1 MGRAQGV
8 GRKTNSR
15 AGKGCLPCQQ
25 AADGCRVQG
34 RLSAELSLGCE
45 AGAWVL
51 GSQSLP
57 WMFWPCNCLFCA
69 SCCAALCFSQA
80 GVLMSSL
87 EDARVLRC
95 QQAWQA
101 IVMPHFPPSAID
113 HDNLVYSGDRG
124 PRATTSACIR
134 ACGMLKT
141 SALDVLVPA
150 TFQLGTDADKRISSK
165 YTPIKGNQAPLAA
178 TDLMFRATEGAA
190 HDSQGTDS
198 QAAGFV
204 ARGGYDD
211 GAGDGGDLRAVDQD
225 AAAAYQRYNPLHA
238 PASGPGGGL
247 LKKPCKHVLSSA

>member
-1 MGRAQGV
+1 MPASSRWLPSARPSQCRAV
-8 GRKTNSR
+8 PRMVALPR
-15 AGKGCLPCQQ
+15 AFNEPPLDVLALQLPI
-25 AADGCRVQG
+25 
-34 RLSAELSLGCE
+34 
-45 AGAWVL
+45 
-51 GSQSLP
+51 
-57 WMFWPCNCLFCA
+57 
-69 SCCAALCFSQA
+69 LCF
-80 GVLMSSL
+80 
-87 EDARVLRC
+87 VLRC
-95 QQAWQA
+95 AVLLPGGSPDEQLRGCPGTQ
-101 IVMPHFPPSAID
+101 MP
-113 HDNLVYSGDRG
+113 
-124 PRATTSACIR
+124 T
-134 ACGMLKT
+134 
-141 SALDVLVPA
+141 DVLVPA